1 VAFLRAIRSA
11 PSGRFAFVGLL
22 LLLAVALLAPVFLS
36 GAANQFD
43 FNAVSAPPSLHHPLG
58 TDQLGRDLLA
68 RLLVATRLSVGMG
81 LLAEGLAY
89 VAGVPLGALTALLGA
104 RTRPVL
110 MRIIDTMI
118 AFPGLL
124 VTIYLITIL
133 GPRLGLLGL
142 AVGLAVPGAFRAARV
157 VSTLSLSIAGQ
168 DYLAAARVVGVRWP
182 RLMLRYLVPNMSETL
197 LTSFAIGVS
206 FTIVAFS
213 GLSFLGIGVQPPNFD
228 WGQLLSQGVNSFYVA
243 PAAALGPAA
252 FIAGAALAFAYA
264 GEALAR
270 AANPR
275 VWTQSAG
282 AARSGAAAAADGSS
296 GPPEGVRDGALVVR
310 DLSVRIAGV
319 DVVSDVSFSIAPG
332 EMVGLVG
339 ESGSGKTMTALAV
352 ARLLPGSASTT
363 GDVTLLGQRLEEMSA
378 DELAPFLGTEL
389 AMVFQDPMSSFN
401 AALTMGRQLTEAARR
416 HRGLSWRVATETAV
430 SRLVE
435 VNFPAPR
442 RVLHQY
448 PHQLSGGMRQ
458 RAMVAMGLMNEP
470 KLLLCDEPT
479 TALDVTI
486 QAQIM
491 DLLAR
496 VHEAH
501 GVAVVL
507 ISHNLALVRQ
517 SCSRVLVMYAGRIV
531 EDLPS
536 DSLLTD
542 ALHPYTRALLAAV
555 PDLDRPRELSLAAIR
570 GQPPDLRA
578 RPSGCPFHP
587 RCPLAEDR
595 CREQLPPL
603 EAWPE
608 GRRVACWRAGVE
620 VPV

>member
-1 VAFLRAIRSA
+1 
-11 PSGRFAFVGLL
+11 
-22 LLLAVALLAPVFLS
+22 
-36 GAANQFD
+36 
-43 FNAVSAPPSLHHPLG
+43 
-58 TDQLGRDLLA
+58 
-68 RLLVATRLSVGMG
+68 
-81 LLAEGLAY
+81 
-89 VAGVPLGALTALLGA
+89 
-104 RTRPVL
+104 
-110 MRIIDTMI
+110 
-118 AFPGLL
+118 
-124 VTIYLITIL
+124 
-133 GPRLGLLGL
+133 
-142 AVGLAVPGAFRAARV
+142 
-157 VSTLSLSIAGQ
+157 
-168 DYLAAARVVGVRWP
+168 
-182 RLMLRYLVPNMSETL
+182 
-197 LTSFAIGVS
+197 
-206 FTIVAFS
+206 
-213 GLSFLGIGVQPPNFD
+213 
-228 WGQLLSQGVNSFYVA
+228 
-243 PAAALGPAA
+243 
-252 FIAGAALAFAYA
+252 
-264 GEALAR
+264 
-270 AANPR
+270 
-275 VWTQSAG
+275 
-282 AARSGAAAAADGSS
+282 
-296 GPPEGVRDGALVVR
+296 
-310 DLSVRIAGV
+310 
-319 DVVSDVSFSIAPG
+319 
-332 EMVGLVG
+332 
-339 ESGSGKTMTALAV
+339 
-352 ARLLPGSASTT
+352 
-363 GDVTLLGQRLEEMSA
+363 MSA

-416 HRGLSWRVATETAV
+416 HRGLSAHVATETAV

-448 PHQLSGGMRQ
+448 PHELSGGMRQ

-496 VHEAH
+496 VNEAH

-536 DSLLTD
+536 DRLLTG

-555 PDLDRPRELSLAAIR
+555 PDLDTQRGRSLAAIR
-570 GQPPDLRA
+570 GQPPDLRD
-578 RPSGCPFHP
+578 RPGGCPFHP

-603 EAWPE
+603 ETWPE